1 MEDDKMSKTENLT
14 VKGVIAEAKRELQQE
29 RLKEAKSLIKQ
40 KLKEK
45 EKAQLVLNNID
56 REIEE
61 LEIEL
66 GQKLNV

>member
-1 MEDDKMSKTENLT
+1 MSKTENLT